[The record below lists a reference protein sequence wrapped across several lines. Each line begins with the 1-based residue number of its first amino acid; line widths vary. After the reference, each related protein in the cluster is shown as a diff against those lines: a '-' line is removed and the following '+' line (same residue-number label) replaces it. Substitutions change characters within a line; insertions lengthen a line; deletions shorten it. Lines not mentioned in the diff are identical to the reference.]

1 VIRSDQV
8 FNAVGE
14 SINVIAVPMG
24 TVPALKNNDLITV
37 RSLAQVS

>member
-1 VIRSDQV
+1 VIRSNQA
-8 FNAVGE
+8 FQAVGE

-24 TVPALKNNDLITV
+24 TVQAFKNNEIITV